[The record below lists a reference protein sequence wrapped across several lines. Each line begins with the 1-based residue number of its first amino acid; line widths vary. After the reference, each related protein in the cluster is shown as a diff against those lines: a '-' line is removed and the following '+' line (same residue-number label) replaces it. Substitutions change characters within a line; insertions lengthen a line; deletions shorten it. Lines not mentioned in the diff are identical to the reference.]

1 MRRLQARAEVRFIIP
16 LGRLTL
22 FELSFLAS
30 ASPSWARALRV
41 SSFFRLRMISPLRAM
56 CPSPPSSVGMMTKI
70 GQKKMNPPEAI
81 DEIAQIA
88 STIPT
93 GPATAPSSARRTRSR

>member
-1 MRRLQARAEVRFIIP
+1 
-16 LGRLTL
+16 
-22 FELSFLAS
+22 
-30 ASPSWARALRV
+30 
-41 SSFFRLRMISPLRAM
+41 
-56 CPSPPSSVGMMTKI
+56 MTKI

-93 GPATAPSSARRTRSR
+93 GPATAPSSYRRTRSR